1 MTAPQLAMKDLRRV
15 VIAAAVGN
23 VIEWYDFYIFGSLAA
38 LLSVKFFAAGA
49 SGSALIKTVGT
60 FTAGFLIRPFGAF
73 VFGRVGDIVG
83 RKYTFLI
90 TLSGMGLSTALIG
103 LVPSYAKIGV
113 AAGILL
119 LLLRLIQGLCLGGE
133 YGGAITYVAE
143 HAPDDKRGYYTGWLQ
158 TSPTLGIVVSL
169 VVIIVTREL
178 LGTEAFN
185 AWGWRIP
192 FLLSLLM
199 VAIAI
204 YIRLQLQETPIF
216 QAIKAKGQTSS
227 NPWREAFWSQNI
239 RYVLIASVVVIGEG
253 VVWYS
258 GQFWAL
264 YFIQQVQKPDVLH
277 PAIIT
282 GAALLL
288 ATPSLIFFGWLSDRI
303 GRKPII
309 LGGFFLAAVTY
320 YPLYTALGNAA
331 NPASINYPLSI
342 LIVAIMVSYVGM
354 VYGPIGAFLAEYFP
368 ARIRYS
374 SVSVPY
380 HIGNGWGGGLV
391 PVITTAA
398 YVTAQNAGLSM
409 SQSLGH
415 ALVYPITV
423 PAVAFL
429 LGLFLMPETRKISI
443 SQPSRSTARG
453 PRSPPAPPEEWRPT
467 DGGAAGARSARA
479 AGGRHR
485 DTPRAAA
492 RPANG
497 AAPGARARR
506 GARRRPDTWRRA
518 LGPAPRRPD
527 HLAAGARIPS
537 SWSRSRRRSSRWYPR
552 RRPRTRRSGDVPPR
566 APAAPSPRA
575 PSARRSTPDR
585 AGRRL
590 RSPPRPARA
599 RSPRSR
605 RQRRRAART
614 PVTSP
619 RDGGARPARVHA
631 AAAACPV
638 RSASGPARATP

>member
-1 MTAPQLAMKDLRRV
+1 MTAPALAVKDLRRV

-73 VFGRVGDIVG
+73 VFGRVGDLVG

-103 LVPSYAKIGV
+103 LVPSYAKIGA
-113 AAGILL
+113 AAGVLL

-143 HAPDDKRGYYTGWLQ
+143 HAPDEKRGYYTGWLQ

-169 VVIIVTREL
+169 VVIIVTREA
-178 LGTEAFN
+178 LGTDAFN

-216 QAIKAKGQTSS
+216 QAIKAKQQTST

-258 GQFWAL
+258 SQFWPY
-264 YFIQQVQKPDVLH
+264 YFLQQVMKPDVVN

-282 GAALLL
+282 GAALLI

-309 LGGFFLAAVTY
+309 LAGFFLAAVTY
-320 YPLYTALGNAA
+320 YPLYNALGSTA
-331 NPASINYPLSI
+331 NPANLNYPLSI

-368 ARIRYS
+368 ARIRYT

-391 PVITTAA
+391 PIITTTA
-398 YVTAQNAGLSM
+398 YLNSHGNLGL
-409 SQSLGH
+409 
-415 ALVYPITV
+415 ALLYPIIV

-429 LGLFLMPETRKISI
+429 LSLFLMPETRK
-443 SQPSRSTARG
+443 
-453 PRSPPAPPEEWRPT
+453 
-467 DGGAAGARSARA
+467 
-479 AGGRHR
+479 
-485 DTPRAAA
+485 
-492 RPANG
+492 
-497 AAPGARARR
+497 
-506 GARRRPDTWRRA
+506 
-518 LGPAPRRPD
+518 
-527 HLAAGARIPS
+527 
-537 SWSRSRRRSSRWYPR
+537 
-552 RRPRTRRSGDVPPR
+552 
-566 APAAPSPRA
+566 
-575 PSARRSTPDR
+575 
-585 AGRRL
+585 
-590 RSPPRPARA
+590 
-599 RSPRSR
+599 
-605 RQRRRAART
+605 
-614 PVTSP
+614 
-619 RDGGARPARVHA
+619 
-631 AAAACPV
+631 
-638 RSASGPARATP
+638 